1 MIKLKD
7 ILLENPIDYIDKDID
22 DIDLLRR
29 KKKYESISVD
39 EADDHEGKMAKAQ
52 LERSMKY
59 AKMIYKIVDNVGNGG
74 EVSMPAW
81 VQSKLTKSMDYLQSV
96 YNYLDGKDGLEDKF
110 QNEDMDYVPAKFSN
124 PEAKSHMDAD
134 IKKMSS
140 VLGKASQQVIKIMM
154 DGVKSG
160 KYDALDIIR
169 GIETG
174 NLNRTHEGE
183 RPFIKMLWRKVRN
196 GFRRYMPKGKLRK

>member
-7 ILLENPIDYIDKDID
+7 ILLENPADYVDKDID
-22 DIDLLRR
+22 KIDLLRR
-29 KKKYESISVD
+29 KKKYDSTSV
-39 EADDHEGKMAKAQ
+39 
-52 LERSMKY
+52 
-59 AKMIYKIVDNVGNGG
+59 
-74 EVSMPAW
+74 
-81 VQSKLTKSMDYLQSV
+81 
-96 YNYLDGKDGLEDKF
+96 
-110 QNEDMDYVPAKFSN
+110 NEDMDYVPAKFSN

-154 DGVKSG
+154 NGVKSG

-183 RPFIKMLWRKVRN
+183 RPFMKMLWRKVRN

>member
-7 ILLENPIDYIDKDID
+7 ILLENPSDYVDKDID
-22 DIDLLRR
+22 KIDLLRR
-29 KKKYESISVD
+29 KKKYDSTSV
-39 EADDHEGKMAKAQ
+39 
-52 LERSMKY
+52 
-59 AKMIYKIVDNVGNGG
+59 
-74 EVSMPAW
+74 
-81 VQSKLTKSMDYLQSV
+81 
-96 YNYLDGKDGLEDKF
+96 
-110 QNEDMDYVPAKFSN
+110 NEDMDYVPAKFSN
-124 PEAKSHMDAD
+124 PEEKSHMGAD
-134 IKKMSS
+134 VKKMSS

>member
-7 ILLENPIDYIDKDID
+7 ILLENPADYVDKDID
-22 DIDLLRR
+22 KIDLLRR
-29 KKKYESISVD
+29 KKKYDSTSV
-39 EADDHEGKMAKAQ
+39 
-52 LERSMKY
+52 
-59 AKMIYKIVDNVGNGG
+59 
-74 EVSMPAW
+74 
-81 VQSKLTKSMDYLQSV
+81 
-96 YNYLDGKDGLEDKF
+96 
-110 QNEDMDYVPAKFSN
+110 NEDMDYVPAKFSN

-183 RPFIKMLWRKVRN
+183 RPFMKMLWRKVRN

>member
-7 ILLENPIDYIDKDID
+7 ILLENPSDYVDKDID
-22 DIDLLRR
+22 KIDLLRR
-29 KKKYESISVD
+29 KKKYDSTSV
-39 EADDHEGKMAKAQ
+39 
-52 LERSMKY
+52 
-59 AKMIYKIVDNVGNGG
+59 
-74 EVSMPAW
+74 
-81 VQSKLTKSMDYLQSV
+81 
-96 YNYLDGKDGLEDKF
+96 
-110 QNEDMDYVPAKFSN
+110 NEDMNYVPAKFSN
-124 PEAKSHMDAD
+124 LEAKSHMDAD

-183 RPFIKMLWRKVRN
+183 RPFVKMLWRKVRN